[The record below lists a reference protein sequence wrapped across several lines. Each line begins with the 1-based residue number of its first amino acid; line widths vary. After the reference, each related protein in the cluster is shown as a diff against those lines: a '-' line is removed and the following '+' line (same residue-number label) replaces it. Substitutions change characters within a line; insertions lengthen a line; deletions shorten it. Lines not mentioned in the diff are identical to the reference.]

1 MKTRI
6 ITGVIMLIVC
16 LPVIIF
22 SGTVLFPAF
31 LSLMCLIGTFE
42 LLKCIRCER
51 EYYISVPSLV
61 LAVGFPLEVW
71 FIKDKRAL
79 VFVTVAVVF
88 VFVIYLMSVT
98 VMMRGKVR
106 LVDTGFRFTML
117 MYVIGG
123 FSAAVMLRTL
133 ENGEYIFFMVYVV
146 AFFTDIFAYFTGS
159 FFGRHKLIPEVSPKK
174 TVEGA
179 IGGLIFG
186 SASFALY
193 GFIIHCIS
201 GLEPNYLFLCIS
213 GFSVS
218 VISQFG
224 DLITSLLK
232 REFGIKDFGNILPGH
247 GGILDRFD
255 SVLAAAPAL
264 LLLCTFDAGIKFFY

>member
-6 ITGVIMLIVC
+6 ITGLIMLIVC

-22 SGTVLFPAF
+22 SGTVLFPIF

-42 LLKCIRCER
+42 LLKCVRCER

-61 LAVGFPLEVW
+61 LAAGFPSAVW
-71 FIKDKRAL
+71 FITDKRTL

-88 VFVIYLMSVT
+88 VFLIYLMSVT

-117 MYVIGG
+117 AYVIGG
-123 FSAAVMLRTL
+123 FSAAVKLRTL

-146 AFFTDIFAYFTGS
+146 AFFTDIFAYFTGY

-179 IGGLIFG
+179 VGGLVFG
-186 SASFALY
+186 AASLALY
-193 GFIIHCIS
+193 GFVIHCIS
-201 GLEPNYLFLCIS
+201 GLEPNYLFLCIA

-218 VISQFG
+218 IISQFG

-247 GGILDRFD
+247 GGVLDRFD

-264 LLLCTFDAGIKFFY
+264 LLLCTFSSGIKFFY

>member
-6 ITGVIMLIVC
+6 ITGLIMLIVC

-22 SGTVLFPAF
+22 SGTVLFPIF

-42 LLKCIRCER
+42 LLKCVRCER

-61 LAVGFPLEVW
+61 LAAGFPSAVW
-71 FIKDKRAL
+71 FITDKRTL

-88 VFVIYLMSVT
+88 VFLIYLMSVT

-117 MYVIGG
+117 TYVIGG
-123 FSAAVMLRTL
+123 FSAAVKLRTL

-146 AFFTDIFAYFTGS
+146 AFFTDIFAYFTGY

-179 IGGLIFG
+179 VGGLVFG
-186 SASFALY
+186 AASLALY
-193 GFIIHCIS
+193 GFVIHCIS
-201 GLEPNYLFLCIS
+201 GLEPNYLFLCIA

-247 GGILDRFD
+247 GGVLDRFD

-264 LLLCTFDAGIKFFY
+264 LLLCTFSSGIKFFY

>member
-6 ITGVIMLIVC
+6 ITGLIMLIVC

-22 SGTVLFPAF
+22 SGTVLFPIF

-42 LLKCIRCER
+42 LLKCVRCER

-61 LAVGFPLEVW
+61 LAAGFPSAVW
-71 FIKDKRAL
+71 FITDKRTL

-88 VFVIYLMSVT
+88 VFLIYLMSVT

-117 MYVIGG
+117 AYVIGG
-123 FSAAVMLRTL
+123 FSAAVKLRTL

-146 AFFTDIFAYFTGS
+146 AFFTDIFAYFTGY

-179 IGGLIFG
+179 VGGLVFG
-186 SASFALY
+186 TASLALY
-193 GFIIHCIS
+193 GFVIHCIS
-201 GLEPNYLFLCIS
+201 GLEPNYLFLCIA

-247 GGILDRFD
+247 GGVLDRFD

-264 LLLCTFDAGIKFFY
+264 LLLCTFSSGIKFFY

>member
-6 ITGVIMLIVC
+6 ITGLIMLIVC

-22 SGTVLFPAF
+22 SGTVLFPIF

-42 LLKCIRCER
+42 LLKCVRCER

-61 LAVGFPLEVW
+61 LAAGFPSAVW
-71 FIKDKRAL
+71 FITDKRTL

-88 VFVIYLMSVT
+88 VFLIYLMSVT

-117 MYVIGG
+117 AYVIGG
-123 FSAAVMLRTL
+123 FSAAVKLRTL

-146 AFFTDIFAYFTGS
+146 AFFTDIFAYFTGY

-179 IGGLIFG
+179 VGGLVFG
-186 SASFALY
+186 AASLALY
-193 GFIIHCIS
+193 GFVIHCIS
-201 GLEPNYLFLCIS
+201 GLEPNYLFLCIA

-218 VISQFG
+218 IISQFG

-247 GGILDRFD
+247 GGVLDRFD

-264 LLLCTFDAGIKFFY
+264 FLLCTFSSGIKFFY